1 MTNRRSLSESPDAS
15 AAGPADAHAVRR
27 GESRTE
33 ASERIVVRR
42 GEALLDAWTL
52 NISAGGMRLVL
63 EDKVALGDILEIRQD
78 TEVWRAA
85 QVVWIQEEPDG
96 AVVGVEYTD
105 SPRRSS
111 MPPRTPPTPTD
122 GVKPDGT

>member
-1 MTNRRSLSESPDAS
+1 M
-15 AAGPADAHAVRR
+15 RR
-27 GESRTE
+27 GESRVE

-52 NISAGGMRLVL
+52 NVSAGGMRLVL
-63 EDKVALGDILEIRQD
+63 EDKVSLGDIIEVRQN

-96 AVVGVEYTD
+96 AVIGVEYMD
-105 SPRRSS
+105 SARRSS
-111 MPPRTPPTPTD
+111 MPPRNSE
-122 GVKPDGT
+122 GGG